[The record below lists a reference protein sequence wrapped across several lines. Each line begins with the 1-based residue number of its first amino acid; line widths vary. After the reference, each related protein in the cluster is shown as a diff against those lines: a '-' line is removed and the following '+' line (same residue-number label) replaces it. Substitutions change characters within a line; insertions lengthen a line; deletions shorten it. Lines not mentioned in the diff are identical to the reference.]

1 MRFAGILMPLALA
14 ACSSEKSA
22 ADAASPAGPAGGD
35 EHIACA
41 VGGAGGLARVCAV
54 ESDEDGGILFLTVRH
69 PDGGF
74 RRFEVLK
81 DGRGLATA
89 DGAVTA
95 ANVLVG
101 KELEVTVGSDRYRFP
116 ATVTNNA
123 ARP

>member
-1 MRFAGILMPLALA
+1 MRFAGILVPLALT
-14 ACSSEKSA
+14 ACSSGKSA
-22 ADAASPAGPAGGD
+22 ADAASPGGPAEGD

-41 VGGAGGLARVCAV
+41 VGGSGELARVCAV
-54 ESDEDGGILFLTVRH
+54 ESNEDDGTLFLTVRH

-89 DGAVTA
+89 DGAVIG

-123 ARP
+123 AKP